1 MVKMWG
7 QNHPSHRT
15 FFLGNPVVTW
25 PSHFR
30 KPSTPGGT
38 PIDGKFINFQA
49 TPCGS
54 RSKGIDKHH
63 DVLPLYLKKHG
74 WLDRHDRHHKN
85 WITLPY
91 RPGLMRSL
99 GLRFCLFD
107 SFEVV
112 FFGRLRR
119 AGSPPQFPS
128 FKNWG
133 HAFKMRSGFFDL
145 TQLMVS
151 SMLDHH

>member
-1 MVKMWG
+1 M
-7 QNHPSHRT
+7 
-15 FFLGNPVVTW
+15 VTW

-112 FFGRLRR
+112 FLADLDVQGPHPNSHHLKIE
-119 AGSPPQFPS
+119 GMPS
-128 FKNWG
+128 KCAQDFWP
-133 HAFKMRSGFFDL
+133 HSAHGFFNAWPPL
-145 TQLMVS
+145 ITLCQILCLMIGHIS
-151 SMLDHH
+151 